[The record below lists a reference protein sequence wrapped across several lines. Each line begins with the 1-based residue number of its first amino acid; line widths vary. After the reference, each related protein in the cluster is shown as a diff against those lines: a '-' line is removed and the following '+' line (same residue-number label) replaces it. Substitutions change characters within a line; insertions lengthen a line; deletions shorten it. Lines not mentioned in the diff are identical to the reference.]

1 VRQAP
6 HIADELKRMQ
16 HLGFQLDCRVGIG
29 RITGQG
35 QDPAVLLQW
44 SDDKGRT
51 WSNEYPMTIGR
62 LGRFLQRVKWRR
74 LGQSMDR
81 IYRVIVSDPA
91 DWELID
97 VYLELGKGLD

>member
-1 VRQAP
+1 
-6 HIADELKRMQ
+6 
-16 HLGFQLDCRVGIG
+16 
-29 RITGQG
+29 
-35 QDPAVLLQW
+35 
-44 SDDKGRT
+44 
-51 WSNEYPMTIGR
+51 MTIGR